1 MTGVSK
7 SNFLSEN
14 VAKLCQALPGPDV
27 VDDDGH
33 GADRHQDDA
42 QDADHQE
49 TRVVAAA
56 PPGLTQILLP
66 SSLGHLRRAEATP
79 GELLVAVVGAAAA
92 EEKLGLLGVLQPG
105 RVVHTGG
112 PAGRGGGQAGDGVE
126 AALSEH
132 SPLPPHILL
141 PHGET

>member
-1 MTGVSK
+1 M
-7 SNFLSEN
+7 
-14 VAKLCQALPGPDV
+14 
-27 VDDDGH
+27 DDDGH

-49 TRVVAAA
+49 TRVEAAA
-56 PPGLTQILLP
+56 PPGLANILLP
-66 SSLGHLRRAEATP
+66 ASLGHLRRAEATP

-126 AALSEH
+126 AALPEH